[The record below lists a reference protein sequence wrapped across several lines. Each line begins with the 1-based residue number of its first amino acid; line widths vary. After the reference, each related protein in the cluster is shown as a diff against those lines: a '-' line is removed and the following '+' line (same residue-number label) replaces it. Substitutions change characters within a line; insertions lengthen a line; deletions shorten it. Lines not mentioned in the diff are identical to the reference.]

1 MEGLDLNSP
10 IVRAALGIVVGIAL
24 FVLGRYARR
33 LPEPFRGF
41 VRLEAGGVSFTEI
54 FAVFAIGYGIGSLA
68 SESPT
73 AARGG
78 PPQPP
83 VGGRFGG
90 GRFDPFLRGGLPVAV
105 GTTLALITF
114 LFRVDIIGKLSN
126 PQSGKSVAAIIGAEA
141 QAVEDIPPG
150 GHGQI
155 TFRDP
160 TGSVVGIIATTD
172 VPVTRGMRVR
182 IVGTKGLN
190 PLVVPETPQQG

>member
-24 FVLGRYARR
+24 LVLSRYARR
-33 LPEPFRGF
+33 LPEPIRGL
-41 VRLEAGGVSFTEI
+41 VRLESGGVSFTEI
-54 FAVFAIGYGIGSLA
+54 FALFAIGYGIGSFA
-68 SESPT
+68 SEAPT

-83 VGGRFGG
+83 VGGRSGG

-105 GTTLALITF
+105 GTTFALITF
-114 LFRVDIIGKLSN
+114 LFRIDIIGRLSN
-126 PQSGKSVAAIIGAEA
+126 PQSGKAVAAIVGAEA

-160 TGSVVGIIATTD
+160 TGSIVGIIASED
-172 VPVTRGMRVR
+172 VHVPRGTRVR

-190 PLVVPETPQQG
+190 PLVVPEAPQS

>member
-1 MEGLDLNSP
+1 MEVLDTNSP
-10 IVRAALGIVVGIAL
+10 LVGAALGIVGGIAL
-24 FVLGRYARR
+24 LALSRYARR
-33 LPEPFRGF
+33 LPEPIRGF

-54 FAVFAIGYGIGSLA
+54 LAVFAIGYGIGSLA
-68 SESPT
+68 SGPT
-73 AARGG
+73 TARGG
-78 PPQPP
+78 PPLP

-105 GTTLALITF
+105 GTTFAVIAFLI
-114 LFRVDIIGKLSN
+114 RIDIIGKLTN
-126 PQSGKSVAAIIGAEA
+126 PQSHRSVAAIIGAEA

-160 TGSVVGIIATTD
+160 TGSIVGIIASAD
-172 VPVTRGMRVR
+172 VPVTRGARVR

-190 PLVVPETPQQG
+190 PLVVPETRQQG

>member
-10 IVRAALGIVVGIAL
+10 IVRAALGIVLGIAL
-24 FVLGRYARR
+24 IALSRYARR
-33 LPEPFRGF
+33 LPEPLRGF

-68 SESPT
+68 SESPNAT
-73 AARGG
+73 RGA
-78 PPQPP
+78 PPAPP

-105 GTTLALITF
+105 GTTFALITF
-114 LFRVDIIGKLSN
+114 LFRIDIIGKLSN
-126 PQSGKSVAAIIGAEA
+126 PQSGKSVAAIVGAEA

-160 TGSVVGIIATTD
+160 TGSVVGIIATAD

-190 PLVVPETPQQG
+190 PLVVPEAPPS

>member
-1 MEGLDLNSP
+1 MEGLDLDSP
-10 IVRAALGIVVGIAL
+10 VVRAALGIAVGIAL
-24 FVLGRYARR
+24 LVLSRYARPF
-33 LPEPFRGF
+33 PEPLRGF

-68 SESPT
+68 TESPT

-78 PPQPP
+78 PPPP
-83 VGGRFGG
+83 VGGRFSGVA
-90 GRFDPFLRGGLPVAV
+90 FNPFLRGGLPVAV

-114 LFRVDIIGKLSN
+114 LFRIDIVGKLSN
-126 PQSGKSVAAIIGAEA
+126 PQSGKAVAAIIGAQA
-141 QAVEDIPPG
+141 QAVEDILPG

-160 TGSVVGIIATTD
+160 TGSVVGIIATAD

-190 PLVVPETPQQG
+190 PLVVPETPQEG

>member
-1 MEGLDLNSP
+1 MEGLDLSSP
-10 IVRAALGIVVGIAL
+10 IVRAALGIVVGVAL
-24 FVLGRYARR
+24 LVLSRYARS
-33 LPEPFRGF
+33 LPEPLRGF
-41 VRLEAGGVSFTEI
+41 VRLEAGGVCFTEI

-73 AARGG
+73 ATRGA
-78 PPQPP
+78 PPPP

-105 GTTLALITF
+105 GTTFALLAF
-114 LFRVDIIGKLSN
+114 LFRIDIIGKLSN
-126 PQSGKSVAAIIGAEA
+126 PQSGKSVTAIIGAEA
-141 QAVEDIPPG
+141 QAVDEIPAG

-160 TGSVVGIIATTD
+160 TGNLVGVIASAD
-172 VPVTRGMRVR
+172 VHVTRGTRVR

-190 PLVVPETPQQG
+190 PLVVPDTPKQG

>member
-1 MEGLDLNSP
+1 MDDLDFNSP
-10 IVRAALGIVVGIAL
+10 LVRAAVGSIIGIAL
-24 FVLGRYARR
+24 LVLSRYAIR
-33 LPEPFRGF
+33 LPEPIRGF

-73 AARGG
+73 AARGA
-78 PPQPP
+78 PPPP

-105 GTTLALITF
+105 GTTFALITF

-126 PQSGKSVAAIIGAEA
+126 PQSGKSVTAIIGAEA
-141 QAVEDIPPG
+141 QAVEDIPAG

-160 TGSVVGIIATTD
+160 TGNLAGVIASAD
-172 VPVTRGMRVR
+172 VHVSRGTRVR

-190 PLVVPETPQQG
+190 PLVAPETPEQG

>member
-1 MEGLDLNSP
+1 MEGPDLNSP
-10 IVRAALGIVVGIAL
+10 IVRAALGLFVGIAL
-24 FVLGRYARR
+24 LVLSRYARR
-33 LPEPFRGF
+33 LPDPIRGF
-41 VRLEAGGVSFTEI
+41 VRLETGGVSFTEI

-78 PPQPP
+78 PPPPP

-105 GTTLALITF
+105 GTTFALLAF
-114 LFRVDIIGKLSN
+114 LFRIDIIGKLSN
-126 PQSGKSVAAIIGAEA
+126 PQSGKSVTAIIGAQA
-141 QAVEDIPPG
+141 QAVEDIPAG

-160 TGSVVGIIATTD
+160 TGNLVGVMASAD
-172 VPVTRGMRVR
+172 VHVPRGTRVR

-190 PLVVPETPQQG
+190 PLVVPDTPQRG

>member
-10 IVRAALGIVVGIAL
+10 IIRAALGIVVGVAL
-24 FVLGRYARR
+24 LVLSRYARR
-33 LPEPFRGF
+33 LPEPLRGF
-41 VRLEAGGVSFTEI
+41 ARLEAGGVSFTEI

-78 PPQPP
+78 PPPPP
-83 VGGRFGG
+83 VGGRFSGG
-90 GRFDPFLRGGLPVAV
+90 AFNPFLRGGLPVAV
-105 GTTLALITF
+105 GTTFAVITF
-114 LFRVDIIGKLSN
+114 LFRIDIIGKLSN

-160 TGSVVGIIATTD
+160 TGSVVGIIATAD

>member
-24 FVLGRYARR
+24 LVLSRYARR
-33 LPEPFRGF
+33 LPEPIRGF

-73 AARGG
+73 AARGA
-78 PPQPP
+78 PPP
-83 VGGRFGG
+83 VGGRLGG

-105 GTTLALITF
+105 GTTFALITF
-114 LFRVDIIGKLSN
+114 LFRIDIIGKLSN
-126 PQSGKSVAAIIGAEA
+126 PQSGKSVTAIIGAEA
-141 QAVEDIPPG
+141 QAVDEIPAG

-160 TGSVVGIIATTD
+160 TGNLVGVIASAD
-172 VPVTRGMRVR
+172 VHVTRGTRVR

-190 PLVVPETPQQG
+190 PLVVPDTLQQG